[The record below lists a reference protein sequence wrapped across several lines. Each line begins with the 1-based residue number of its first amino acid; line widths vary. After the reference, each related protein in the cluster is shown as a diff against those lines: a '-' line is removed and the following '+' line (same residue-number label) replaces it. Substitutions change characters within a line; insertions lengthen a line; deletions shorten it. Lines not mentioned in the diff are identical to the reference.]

1 MPVVFVIARD
11 WTLRAGVR
19 AELRERGI
27 EALGMDSPADAG
39 RAIAGGQLPAVV
51 VLEALAELAEN
62 LAIQR
67 LVEHV
72 PTILIASRTE
82 TVPLPPVDT
91 VFYRPVSVSE
101 IVARVH
107 ELVARGHAA

>member
-11 WTLRAGVR
+11 WMLRAGVR
-19 AELRERGI
+19 GELREHGI
-27 EALGMDSPADAG
+27 EALGMDAPADAG
-39 RAIAGGQLPAVV
+39 RAIADGQLPAVL
-51 VLEALAELAEN
+51 VLEAVPELAGN

-67 LVEHV
+67 LVERV
-72 PTILIASRTE
+72 PTILVASRTE
-82 TVPLPPVDT
+82 TVSLPPVDT
-91 VFYRPVSVSE
+91 VLYRPVRVGD